1 MQIIVERAGTII
13 YYSENYTEDPPS
25 NAARVSALLSIV
37 AALHYLCMFAQ
48 DYHNLRLK
56 ICVLYNVL

>member
-1 MQIIVERAGTII
+1 MQIKVERAGAIK
-13 YYSENYTEDPPS
+13 YYSENYTEDPLL

-37 AALHYLCMFAQ
+37 AVLHYLCMFAQ

-56 ICVLYNVL
+56 ISVLYNVL